1 MSDKKARKSSLTAK
15 ITIVCVGI
23 TFLTTLLLSVVFI
36 GNARGI
42 IQEQATTGTVD
53 NIHALRDQLLAR
65 FNEWGALVSLTATAM
80 PSMIAETP
88 VDGPALQ
95 NLFRRNV
102 GVQTDAMRLYV
113 SSNVNWLE
121 PDGFTIIYPHV
132 NLPPTWDNTERPWF
146 FTAKANPRRVGY
158 TEPYVDAATDQL
170 AISVTK
176 NVYDDFGRD
185 MGVVAADFGLAFMT
199 AMLEEKVTMPGHRI
213 FLINRQGLFVTHHD
227 MDALLRDD
235 FFDEFGLGHYRN
247 DVLNRPS
254 FSSMDRD
261 VFIYSEL
268 IPLVDW
274 ILVSVIPTAVIFAE
288 MDRFVLHMILIGIA
302 LLVVAAFV
310 SILFTYRKLTV
321 PIRTIK
327 SAAASLVG
335 MDFTVSI
342 KKTENDEIGDL
353 QDAMI
358 KIRDNLKK
366 GIDDIQ
372 TTHAEDV
379 RHQREERAA
388 FEDRM
393 RTILDASPIV
403 SAIFDADGNI
413 VDVNKEV
420 ENMLG
425 IPDRQI
431 YLNDFNRFL
440 PKHQPDGS
448 DSIQKSVEM
457 LQKCIRDG
465 NIRYEWTYLH
475 SDGSQVPTEEIVH
488 RITIDGKPHAIAY
501 SRDLREYY
509 RERERER
516 ILQGKIQTMMEQLN
530 EHVEEQA
537 ASVTTSSAATEEMIA
552 NIQSVTDTLS
562 KNTQNVKELQEA
574 SVAGHTGLSEVAT
587 NIQGIARESESLL
600 EINSVMQN
608 IASQTNLL
616 SMNAAIE
623 AAHAGA
629 SGRGFAVVADEIRKL
644 AESSSKQ
651 SKTIGGV
658 LKGIKGSIDKITKS
672 TDAVLGKFNAIEDG
686 VKIVAVQED
695 SILNAMEEQG
705 QGSKQILEA
714 VGTVNEVTH
723 KVKEAARRLVE
734 TSKDN
739 MHKANDTEAQAF
751 TDELTGVRNKA
762 YFMDSAEQELRYC
775 VDKNRDFNLIM
786 FSVDNL
792 RQIADAHGNEAR
804 DGVLKVLTQR
814 TRNSLKQ
821 GTLLARYS
829 DEAFVFTLPNA
840 KRETAEKFAEL
851 VHKKLVDT
859 RFEIRNLK
867 LNIKVSLGIATKTAN
882 LKTLEDII
890 NNATKAL
897 ASAKSAGGN
906 KLVSNVEF

>member
-1 MSDKKARKSSLTAK
+1 MSKDARKSSLTVK
-15 ITIVCVGI
+15 ITAICLGV
-23 TFLTTLLLSVVFI
+23 TFLTAGLLSAVFI
-36 GNARGI
+36 TNARSI
-42 IQEQATTGTVD
+42 IRQQAATSTVD

-65 FNEWGALVSLTATAM
+65 FNEWGALVSLTANAM
-80 PSMIAETP
+80 PAMIAETP

-132 NLPPTWDNTERPWF
+132 NLPATWDNTERPWF
-146 FTAKANPRRVGY
+146 LTAKANPRRVGY
-158 TEPYVDAATDQL
+158 TEPYVDAATGSL

-199 AMLEEKVTMPGHRI
+199 EMLEEKVTMYGHRI
-213 FLINRQGLFVTHHD
+213 YLINRQGLFVTHHD
-227 MDALLRDD
+227 ADALLRDD
-235 FFDEFGLGHYRN
+235 FFNEFGLGHYRN
-247 DVLNRPS
+247 DVLGRPS
-254 FSSMDRD
+254 FSSMGSD

-274 ILVSVIPTAVIFAE
+274 ILVSIIPTAAIFAE
-288 MDRFVLHMILIGIA
+288 MDRFVLNMILIGVA
-302 LLVVAAFV
+302 LLAVAAIV
-310 SILFTYRKLTV
+310 SLMFTYRGLTV
-321 PIRTIK
+321 PMRSIK
-327 SAAASLVG
+327 NAAAALVG
-335 MDFTVSI
+335 MDFSVDI
-342 KKTENDEIGDL
+342 KKTENDEIGEL

-366 GIDDIQ
+366 GIEDMR

-379 RHQREERAA
+379 RHQQEERAA

-393 RTILDASPIV
+393 HAILDASPIV

-420 ENMLG
+420 ENLFG
-425 IPDRQI
+425 IPDRQAYI
-431 YLNDFNRFL
+431 NDYNRFL
-440 PKHQPDGS
+440 PKRQPDGS
-448 DSIQKSVEM
+448 DSVQKSVEM

-465 NIRYEWTYLH
+465 SIRYEWTYLH
-475 SDGSQVPTEEIVH
+475 SDGSQVPTEEIAH

-509 RERERER
+509 KERERER
-516 ILQGKIQTMMEQLN
+516 IMQGKIQTMMEQLN

-562 KNTQNVKELQEA
+562 KNTHSVKELQEA
-574 SVAGHTGLSEVAT
+574 SVAGHASLSEVAT

-623 AAHAGA
+623 AAHAGE

-658 LKGIKGSIDKITKS
+658 LKGITGSIDKITKS

-686 VKIVAVQED
+686 VKTVAAQED
-695 SILNAMEEQG
+695 SILHAMEEQG
-705 QGSKQILEA
+705 HGSKQILQA

-734 TSKDN
+734 TSKEN
-739 MHKANDTEAQAF
+739 MHKANDSESQAF
-751 TDELTGVRNKA
+751 TDELTGVRNRA
-762 YFMDSAEQELRYC
+762 YFLDSTEQELRYC
-775 VDKNRDFNLIM
+775 VDKNRDFNLVM

-792 RQIADAHGNEAR
+792 RQIAEAHGSEAR

-829 DEAFVFTLPNA
+829 DEEFVFTLPNA
-840 KRETAEKFAEL
+840 KKETAVKFAEL
-851 VHKKLVDT
+851 VQKKLVDT
-859 RFEIRNLK
+859 RFEIKSLK
-867 LNIKVSLGIATKTAN
+867 LNIKISLGIATKTAS
-882 LKTLEDII
+882 LRTLEDII
-890 NNATKAL
+890 HSAAKAL
-897 ASAKSAGGN
+897 ASAKSMGGN
-906 KLVSNVEF
+906 KLVS